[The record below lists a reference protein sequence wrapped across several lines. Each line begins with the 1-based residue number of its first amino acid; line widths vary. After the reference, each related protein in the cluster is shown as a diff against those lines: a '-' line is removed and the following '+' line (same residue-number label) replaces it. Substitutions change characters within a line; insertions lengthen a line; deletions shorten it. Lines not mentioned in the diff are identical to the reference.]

1 MSDDLD
7 TPAPRAVAVLLHPSR
22 PEALDSAVDFIEQI
36 AVRGIATRVLAEAY
50 EAVRAL
56 VRPEVE
62 VQLLDT
68 REPQVEMV
76 LVFGGDGSILRGA
89 ELAVPWQ
96 VPLLGV
102 NLGHVGFLA
111 EFEASEVGHLADHV
125 EARSFKVERRLTLS
139 VDVYEPTGDLQWTS
153 FAVNEVSVE
162 KIARERML
170 EVLALVDGRPL
181 SRWGC
186 DGILVSTPS
195 GSTAYAFSAGG
206 PVMWPDVEAMELVPL
221 SAHALFTGPV
231 VLSPRSTIDLM
242 VGSERNVPAVVW
254 ADGARTVDAA
264 PGSRIVLRRGDK
276 DLLIARLA
284 PQPFTTR
291 LVKKFGLPVE
301 GFRGRH

>member
-7 TPAPRAVAVLLHPSR
+7 TTAPRAVAVLLHPSR

-36 AVRGIATRVLAEAY
+36 ADQGIATRVLEESY
-50 EAVRAL
+50 EAVRER

-62 VQLLDT
+62 VQLVEPDT
-68 REPQVEMV
+68 PQVEMV

-111 EFEASEVGHLADHV
+111 ELDASEVGHLVEHV
-125 EARSFKVERRLTLS
+125 VARSFQVERRLTLS
-139 VDVYEPTGDLQWTS
+139 VEVYEPNGELQWTS

-186 DGILVSTPS
+186 DGILVSTPT

-206 PVMWPDVEAMELVPL
+206 PVMWPDVEAIELVPL
-221 SAHALFTGPV
+221 SAHALFAGPV
-231 VLSPRSTIDLM
+231 VLSPRSTVDLM
-242 VGSERNVPAVVW
+242 VSSERNVPAVVW

-264 PGSRIVLRRGDK
+264 PGSRITLRRGSK

-301 GFRGRH
+301 GFRGRR

>member
-7 TPAPRAVAVLLHPSR
+7 TTAPRAVAVLLHPSR

-36 AVRGIATRVLAEAY
+36 ADRGIATRVLEESY
-50 EAVRAL
+50 EAVRER

-62 VQLLDT
+62 VQLVDPDT
-68 REPQVEMV
+68 PQVEMV

-111 EFEASEVGHLADHV
+111 ELDASEVGHLVEHV
-125 EARSFKVERRLTLS
+125 VARSFQVERRLTLS
-139 VDVYEPTGDLQWTS
+139 VEVYEPNGELQWTS

-186 DGILVSTPS
+186 DGILVSTPT

-206 PVMWPDVEAMELVPL
+206 PVMWPDVEAIELVPL
-221 SAHALFTGPV
+221 SAHALFAGPV
-231 VLSPRSTIDLM
+231 VLSPRSTVDLM
-242 VGSERNVPAVVW
+242 VSSERNVPAVVW

-264 PGSRIVLRRGDK
+264 PGSRITLRRGSK

-301 GFRGRH
+301 GFRGRR

>member
-7 TPAPRAVAVLLHPSR
+7 TTAPRAVAVLLHPSR

-36 AVRGIATRVLAEAY
+36 ADRGIATRVLEESY
-50 EAVRAL
+50 EAVRER

-62 VQLLDT
+62 VQLVEPDT
-68 REPQVEMV
+68 PQVEMV

-111 EFEASEVGHLADHV
+111 ELDASEVGHLVEHV
-125 EARSFKVERRLTLS
+125 VARSFQVERRLTLS
-139 VDVYEPTGDLQWTS
+139 VEVYEPNGELQWTS

-186 DGILVSTPS
+186 DGILVSTPT

-206 PVMWPDVEAMELVPL
+206 PVMWPDVEAIELVPL
-221 SAHALFTGPV
+221 SAHALFAGPV
-231 VLSPRSTIDLM
+231 VLSPRSTVDLM
-242 VGSERNVPAVVW
+242 VCSERNVPAVVW

-264 PGSRIVLRRGDK
+264 PGSRITLRRGSK

-301 GFRGRH
+301 GFRGRR

>member
-7 TPAPRAVAVLLHPSR
+7 TTAPRAVAVLLHPSR

-36 AVRGIATRVLAEAY
+36 ADRGIATRVLEESY
-50 EAVRAL
+50 EAVRER

-62 VQLLDT
+62 VQLVDPDT
-68 REPQVEMV
+68 PQVEMV

-111 EFEASEVGHLADHV
+111 ELDASEVGHLVEHV
-125 EARSFKVERRLTLS
+125 VARSFQVERRLTLS
-139 VDVYEPTGDLQWTS
+139 VEVYEPNGELQWTS

-186 DGILVSTPS
+186 DGILVSTPT

-206 PVMWPDVEAMELVPL
+206 PVMWPDVEAIELVPL
-221 SAHALFTGPV
+221 SAHALFAGPV
-231 VLSPRSTIDLM
+231 VLSPRSTVDLM
-242 VGSERNVPAVVW
+242 VCSERNVPAVVW

-264 PGSRIVLRRGDK
+264 PGSRITLRRGSK

-301 GFRGRH
+301 GFRGRR